1 VAGTKE
7 VAMTE
12 VVQAPG
18 AERAQELKRIT
29 HWIGGEPVAGTS
41 GRSGPVYNPARG
53 AQTGEVDFASVEEV
67 DRAVQAA
74 KEAFAAW
81 RAVSLSRKT
90 EIFFRIRKLIDEHR
104 EDIAKILTAE
114 HGKVLTD
121 AMGEVARGL
130 EVIEFCCGIPELL
143 KGGFTEQA
151 STGIDVYSIRQPL
164 GVAAGITPFNF
175 PAMVPMWMWAPAL
188 ACGNTFV
195 LKPSEK
201 DPSASVYT
209 AELLK
214 EAGVPDGVFNVVHGD
229 KIAVDAIL
237 GHPDIA
243 AVSFVGST
251 PIARYVY
258 EKGTSHDK
266 RIQALGG
273 AKNHMIVL
281 PDADI
286 EMAADAAV
294 SAGYGSAGERCM
306 AVSMLV
312 AVGHAADELVDAI
325 KVRLPNVKVGDG
337 MSPDS
342 EMGPLVTG
350 EHRDKVASYIDKGRD
365 EGATVVTDGRETAPD
380 GNGFFLGVTLL
391 DDVKPEMDVYK
402 DEIFGPVLGVTRVD
416 TYDEAVRL
424 VNENPYGNGVAIFT
438 RDGGVARQFQF
449 DVNVGMVG
457 INVPIPV
464 PVAYYSFG
472 GWKSSLF
479 GDLHIYGPEGIQFY
493 TRGKVVTSRWPD
505 PATSKVDLG
514 FPQTR

>member
-1 VAGTKE
+1 
-7 VAMTE
+7 MTE
-12 VVQAPG
+12 LAEAPSKSG
-18 AERAQELKRIT
+18 TEIKRIH
-29 HWIGGEPVAGTS
+29 HWIGGHSLAGES

-53 AQTGEVDFASVEEV
+53 VQSGEVDFASVEEI

-74 KEAFAAW
+74 IEAFESW
-81 RAVSLSRKT
+81 RSVSLSRKT
-90 EIFFRIRKLIDEHR
+90 EIFFRIRKLVDEQR
-104 EDIAKILTAE
+104 EDIARILTAE
-114 HGKVLTD
+114 HGKVLSD
-121 AMGEVARGL
+121 ALGEVARGL
-130 EVIEFCCGIPELL
+130 EVIEYCCGIPELL
-143 KGGFTEQA
+143 KGGFSEQA

-164 GVAAGITPFNF
+164 GVCAGITPFNF

-201 DPSASVYT
+201 DPSASVYI

-229 KIAVDAIL
+229 KVAVDAIL
-237 GHPDIA
+237 EHPGIT

-258 EKGTSHDK
+258 ETGTSHGK
-266 RIQALGG
+266 RVQALGG

-312 AVGHAADELVDAI
+312 AVGDAGDELVDAI
-325 KVRLPNVKVGDG
+325 KKRLPDVKVGDG
-337 MSPDS
+337 LNPEA
-342 EMGPLVTG
+342 EMGPLVTR
-350 EHRDKVASYIDKGRD
+350 EHRDKVASYIEKGRD
-365 EGATVVTDGRETAPD
+365 EGATIVTDGRETAPD
-380 GNGFFLGVTLL
+380 GDGFFLGVTLL

-402 DEIFGPVLGVTRVD
+402 DEIFGPVLGVTRVT
-416 TYDEAVRL
+416 TYDEALRL

-457 INVPIPV
+457 VNVPIPV

-472 GWKSSLF
+472 GWKNSLF